1 MKISAALSALLLS
14 YESTATQE
22 HPIGKV
28 IDLLDELMTQAEEE
42 GKAEALDFQ
51 KMEYWCKNSV
61 KTVKKAIKKEKSD
74 IATLEDKI
82 DAKQKEKETL
92 EEQIEDLETQISDLE
107 ATATEMKTARKERND
122 LWTEADGDF
131 DLTIEGIDEAIGAIE
146 GAKSF
151 AQVQAQVK
159 GLMAL
164 VEVRASQ
171 QQREKLEAMV
181 ATDPEDVKAKGDQES
196 HVKKYNF
203 KSDNVVELLKEMK
216 LMFEDEKQVALKE
229 ETNSANQYNLEKDA
243 RDNAIEAATKSKNEK
258 DVELND
264 CESELA
270 EAQGDL
276 ADTEGELEADS
287 ATLET
292 TEETCSTRDEEW
304 AARSKTREDEIKAL
318 GVAKKILAKVGNVRH
333 EQPDNPVPPPSP
345 TEFLGLHSGSLRGLS
360 FLQLETDPKMKAL
373 NFLRQKAQI
382 MHSKEMERLAQQVK
396 AHLGGPFTEV
406 NDMIMKMIFRLESEQ
421 KDEDIHKN
429 WCDQEIDKTED
440 TIEAKGDKIESLETT
455 IESDE
460 AKVQELTNE
469 LADAEEMVAEIVKF
483 LADATEVREIG
494 KKENAKAIKDAQDA
508 QKAISQA
515 IQVLE
520 DHYKES
526 GEVPKEPYEFVQR
539 SVQKSG
545 GVDLPDKPE
554 MWDASYTGVSDPK
567 SQPGGIVTV
576 LEESSADFASMEAE
590 TKAEEAEDQKVFQE
604 DTATHRTEKSKRDK
618 EIDAK
623 TEQKK
628 LTVDNV
634 AAMKKML
641 KNTKDEKTS
650 AEKYEKELQPACV
663 DGDSTYKE
671 RKDARQSE
679 IEGLREAAEKI
690 KDAFKED
697 GTKLVETSAKVSFL
711 QRHD

>member
-1 MKISAALSALLLS
+1 MKISAALSSALLLS
-14 YESTATQE
+14 YSSATQE
-22 HPIGKV
+22 HPIQKV
-28 IDLLDELMTQAEEE
+28 LELLDDLMTKAEEE
-42 GKAEALDFQ
+42 GKAEALSFQ

-74 IATLEDKI
+74 IESLEAKI
-82 DAKQKEKETL
+82 EAKQKEKTTL
-92 EEQIEDLETQISDLE
+92 EEQIEDLEGQISDLE
-107 ATATEMKTARKERND
+107 TKGTEADTARKDAND
-122 LWTEADGDF
+122 LWKEADSDF
-131 DLTIEGIDEAIGAIE
+131 DLTVEGIDQAIEEIE

-151 AQVQAQVK
+151 AQVQTQVT
-159 GLMAL
+159 GLIAL
-164 VEVRASQ
+164 LEVRASQ
-171 QQREKLEAMV
+171 QQREKLEALI
-181 ATDPEDVKAKGDQES
+181 ATDPKDVKAKGDQES

-216 LMFEDEKQVALKE
+216 LMFEDEKTVALKE
-229 ETNSANQYNLEKDA
+229 ETNAANSYNLEKDA

-258 DVELND
+258 NSELND
-264 CESELA
+264 CESDLA

-276 ADTEGELEADS
+276 EDTEGELEADS
-287 ATLET
+287 ATLES

-304 AARSKTREDEIKAL
+304 AARSKTRENEIEAMAT
-318 GVAKKILAKVGNVRH
+318 AKKILAKVGNVRH

-360 FLQLETDPKMKAL
+360 LLQLETDPKMKAL

-406 NDMIMKMIFRLESEQ
+406 NDMIMKMIFRLEAEQ

-440 TIEAKGDKIESLETT
+440 TIEAKGDKIEELSTT
-455 IESDE
+455 IDEDE
-460 AKVQELTNE
+460 ARVQELSNE
-469 LADAEEMVAEIVKF
+469 LTDAEEMVAEIVKF
-483 LADATEVREIG
+483 MADATEVREIG
-494 KKENAKAIKDAQDA
+494 TTENAKAIKDAQDA

-520 DHYKES
+520 DFYKES
-526 GEVPKEPYEFVQR
+526 GEVPKEPYEFVQ
-539 SVQKSG
+539 KGG
-545 GVDLPDKPE
+545 GVDLPDKPA

-567 SQPGGIVTV
+567 SQPGGIVSV

-604 DTATHRTEKSKRDK
+604 DMSTHRTEKSKRDK
-618 EIDAK
+618 EIQAK
-623 TEQKK
+623 TEEKK
-628 LTVDNV
+628 ATVDNV
-634 AAMKKML
+634 AAMKKMK
-641 KNTKDEKTS
+641 KNTKDAKEA

-663 DGDSTYKE
+663 DGDSTYEDRKE
-671 RKDARQSE
+671 ARTSE

-697 GTKLVETSAKVSFL
+697 GDAKLVQTPAKTSFL
-711 QRHD
+711 QRD